1 MPAQPNLAPY
11 ERAARI
17 FCAKSAL
24 NPDATVHLEHPTF
37 HGTMIQTTQW
47 ELVAERMYDLS
58 LLMVSMRE
66 AQVEKEALCGTEVK
80 DA

>member
-1 MPAQPNLAPY
+1 MPNPPNLTPY

-17 FCAKSAL
+17 FCLKSGL

-47 ELVAERMYDLS
+47 ELTAERMYDLS

-66 AQVEKEALCGTEVK
+66 AAVEQAAN
-80 DA
+80 DAPRLS